1 MCDPPSLEFRSM
13 VWLLEVYVL
22 VNFEDDIDQMTLTV
36 DVLGNSI
43 LKQCAKQGLRWSQ
56 FPTRKEDISL
66 VVPL

>member
-43 LKQCAKQGLRWSQ
+43 LKQCAKQ
-56 FPTRKEDISL
+56 D
-66 VVPL
+66 

>member
-1 MCDPPSLEFRSM
+1 MCDPPSLEFRDM

-43 LKQCAKQGLRWSQ
+43 LKQCAKQDWDDHNSPREKKT
-56 FPTRKEDISL
+56 FP
-66 VVPL
+66 

>member
-1 MCDPPSLEFRSM
+1 MCDPPSLEFRDM

-43 LKQCAKQGLRWSQ
+43 LKQCAKQ
-56 FPTRKEDISL
+56 D
-66 VVPL
+66 